1 MPLAIPDEPDGLTP
15 QWLTAALRE
24 GGTLDAGTV
33 TSASAQQI
41 NAGQGFAGRVY
52 RLALTYAGDDAAAA
66 SMIAKLPV
74 ADADVR
80 AMLDVIGLYRNE
92 ASFYTEL
99 AGDVGI
105 RVPRHYYIGQDTE
118 ASRYIL
124 LLEDLAPA
132 TIGDSVSGLD
142 VPVAERV
149 LELLASMHARW
160 WNSERLAQFDWLY
173 PPSASA
179 RLVQHQLASTWA
191 SFPAEM
197 RREIDGDA
205 AAVIDALAPRWAQVA
220 EQLSEPPWTLAHGDF
235 RADNLAL
242 ATDEDRSVI
251 VFDWQVASRSRGAA
265 DVAYFLPSIGAGGS
279 TPAARDVLLRHFHE
293 ALLAHG
299 VTDYPRECLQED
311 ARLGALWSFVVVV
324 IAMGKLDFSTARAR
338 ARLAGLRGPLAGG
351 ERTPA
356 ERVAGARLPRLNAGP
371 PHPPR
376 PLNPSGVG
384 GTPDAQRATPK
395 DDRYVS
401 AGEER

>member
-132 TIGDSVSGLD
+132 TIGD
-142 VPVAERV
+142 
-149 LELLASMHARW
+149 
-160 WNSERLAQFDWLY
+160 
-173 PPSASA
+173 
-179 RLVQHQLASTWA
+179 
-191 SFPAEM
+191 
-197 RREIDGDA
+197 
-205 AAVIDALAPRWAQVA
+205 
-220 EQLSEPPWTLAHGDF
+220 
-235 RADNLAL
+235 
-242 ATDEDRSVI
+242 
-251 VFDWQVASRSRGAA
+251 
-265 DVAYFLPSIGAGGS
+265 
-279 TPAARDVLLRHFHE
+279 
-293 ALLAHG
+293 
-299 VTDYPRECLQED
+299 
-311 ARLGALWSFVVVV
+311 
-324 IAMGKLDFSTARAR
+324 
-338 ARLAGLRGPLAGG
+338 
-351 ERTPA
+351 
-356 ERVAGARLPRLNAGP
+356 
-371 PHPPR
+371 
-376 PLNPSGVG
+376 
-384 GTPDAQRATPK
+384 
-395 DDRYVS
+395 
-401 AGEER
+401 